1 MKLKNISIKI
11 KIMLP
16 VAIIVALLVL
26 SSVTTIRIA
35 NNMLSVSQE
44 ISDNYSAS
52 LVKLGEI
59 SENFEKLNSIIY
71 KHCIATDDDV
81 KANLVKSYKS
91 TLREISKLCIQ
102 FKKTLNEGQETT
114 SFNEFQ
120 QNYKHYIKDY
130 KTAINASKFG
140 QSVIASQ
147 MANDALMTQS
157 AKIEKNIQKMQE
169 ANQTAMNNGILEQ
182 KKVYRTSQIS
192 GITLFVIGL
201 FLGLDVLFIC
211 YKAVCRPVA
220 RMNKDLSEIIEE
232 INAGKGDLT
241 KRLHIHG
248 EDEISTIGTSVNHF
262 IETLQNIMKKIT
274 TNTNKLDS
282 IVGTVSDKVVKAND
296 NSCDISAVMEELS
309 SSMEEIS
316 ATVTSVNDNTGNV
329 DSSISEL
336 SDESAKLLDYVNE
349 MKSRA
354 NDLEETAVKNGDTA
368 NQMIGEIVESLETA
382 IEESKSV
389 DKVNDLTMNILNISK
404 QTNLLALNAS
414 IEAARAGE
422 AGKGFAVVADEI
434 RQLADSSREA
444 ANNIQ
449 NINGMVVIAVKELT
463 KNSNQMIDYITN
475 HVMEDYVGFVGSG
488 HQYNSDAEHVFEIV
502 NKFNNMAAA
511 IKTSIT
517 NVSDSLDGISTA
529 VEESTNG
536 ITTVA
541 TNTTDL
547 VSSIE
552 DISNEMTTNEQIAN
566 ELKDEADRFVTL

>member
-1 MKLKNISIKI
+1 MKLKSLSIKI

-52 LVKLGEI
+52 LVKLGKI

-102 FKKTLNEGQETT
+102 FKKILNEGQEAT

-120 QNYKHYIKDY
+120 QNYKQYIKDY

-147 MANDALMTQS
+147 MANNALMTQS

-232 INAGKGDLT
+232 INAGNGDLT
-241 KRLHIHG
+241 K
-248 EDEISTIGTSVNHF
+248 
-262 IETLQNIMKKIT
+262 
-274 TNTNKLDS
+274 
-282 IVGTVSDKVVKAND
+282 
-296 NSCDISAVMEELS
+296 
-309 SSMEEIS
+309 
-316 ATVTSVNDNTGNV
+316 
-329 DSSISEL
+329 
-336 SDESAKLLDYVNE
+336 
-349 MKSRA
+349 
-354 NDLEETAVKNGDTA
+354 
-368 NQMIGEIVESLETA
+368 
-382 IEESKSV
+382 
-389 DKVNDLTMNILNISK
+389 
-404 QTNLLALNAS
+404 
-414 IEAARAGE
+414 
-422 AGKGFAVVADEI
+422 
-434 RQLADSSREA
+434 
-444 ANNIQ
+444 
-449 NINGMVVIAVKELT
+449 
-463 KNSNQMIDYITN
+463 
-475 HVMEDYVGFVGSG
+475 
-488 HQYNSDAEHVFEIV
+488 
-502 NKFNNMAAA
+502 
-511 IKTSIT
+511 
-517 NVSDSLDGISTA
+517 
-529 VEESTNG
+529 
-536 ITTVA
+536 
-541 TNTTDL
+541 
-547 VSSIE
+547 
-552 DISNEMTTNEQIAN
+552 
-566 ELKDEADRFVTL
+566 